1 MPPSVYPTGVTIYH
15 PDQCWGGYTL
25 IPASARSSARGAN
38 LIDMNG
44 RSIRRWEGV
53 FGCFDN
59 KLLPGGDILG
69 CGAPTP
75 GQRFDMQALLQADWE
90 NQVV

>member
-15 PDQCWGGYTL
+15 SDKCWGDYTL
-25 IPASARSSARGAN
+25 IPASARSTARGDN

-44 RSIRRWEGV
+44 HSIRREEGV

-59 KLLPGGDILG
+59 KLGVE
-69 CGAPTP
+69 
-75 GQRFDMQALLQADWE
+75 LLKFHR
-90 NQVV
+90 